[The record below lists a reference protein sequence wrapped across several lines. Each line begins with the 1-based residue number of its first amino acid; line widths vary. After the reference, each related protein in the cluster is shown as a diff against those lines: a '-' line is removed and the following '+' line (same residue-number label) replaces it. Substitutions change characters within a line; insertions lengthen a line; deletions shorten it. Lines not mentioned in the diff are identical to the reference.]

1 VIKSLYDWA
10 VMILY
15 QDLPYV
21 QDLTNSTES
30 KKKIKSGVL
39 PLMKKY
45 TMKDNDFVS
54 TDEDDNIN
62 VEIQNVTP
70 KQQEHKTEAQLMENV
85 CRFMKNEIA
94 KIEKK
99 PQTELR

>member
-1 VIKSLYDWA
+1 
-10 VMILY
+10 MILY

-70 KQQEHKTEAQLMENV
+70 KQQEHKTEEQLMGK
-85 CRFMKNEIA
+85 FTKNEIV

-99 PQTELR
+99 TQTESR

>member
-1 VIKSLYDWA
+1 
-10 VMILY
+10 
-15 QDLPYV
+15 
-21 QDLTNSTES
+21 
-30 KKKIKSGVL
+30 
-39 PLMKKY
+39 MKKY
-45 TMKDNDFVS
+45 TMKDDDFVS

-70 KQQEHKTEAQLMENV
+70 EQQEQKTKAQLMENV